1 MEKESSTILETIDT
15 QLAACGA
22 LSNNHVTKFRDKRK
36 TPRSVVITLKTADE
50 LVSTVEESARWL
62 QDIEDAKA
70 HFKPAPDRWSISEV
84 IGHLLDS
91 ACNNHQ
97 RFVRAQFQDSFTFPD
112 YKQNQWVAANS
123 YREQDW
129 QELIELWRLKN
140 RSLARVMRKIPVA
153 KLSTSCTITPYET
166 CTLEF
171 LVTDYLDHL
180 NHHLNKIEERV
191 SVDTT
196 NPAKVDSEIGAE

>member
-1 MEKESSTILETIDT
+1 M
-15 QLAACGA
+15 
-22 LSNNHVTKFRDKRK
+22 
-36 TPRSVVITLKTADE
+36 
-50 LVSTVEESARWL
+50 
-62 QDIEDAKA
+62 
-70 HFKPAPDRWSISEV
+70 
-84 IGHLLDS
+84 
-91 ACNNHQ
+91 
-97 RFVRAQFQDSFTFPD
+97 RAQFQDSFTFPD

-153 KLSTSCTITPYET
+153 KLSTPCTITPYET

-196 NPAKVDSEIGAE
+196 NPANVDSEIGAE